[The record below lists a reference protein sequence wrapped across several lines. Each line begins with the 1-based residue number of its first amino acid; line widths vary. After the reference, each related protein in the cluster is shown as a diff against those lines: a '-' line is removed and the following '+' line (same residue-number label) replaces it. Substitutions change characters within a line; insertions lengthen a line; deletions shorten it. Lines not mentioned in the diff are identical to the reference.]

1 MYHISYISRFSAPPW
16 SRRFIQRA
24 GAQRCLFALW
34 RGAATSARFVLPG
47 LPSLGRLDDDR
58 PPSGCCC
65 VRGVFSKPACRVAL
79 QSQVIPFGALARC
92 PGDRQLLKALEA
104 SVADRS
110 ANSQHCHSSVLVDGD
125 EGSSR
130 RQAPL
135 QMSCSGRRL
144 STRDPSFL
152 RTLQRLVTCV
162 ATAHYDGDI
171 IKTIAQVGD
180 GSSTCSLCT
189 HPLSGSTRALPCC
202 GAVAS
207 PHGPCVPGCPPC
219 ERGVWTSPQNL
230 LHSGIL
236 CVQYPRQFCANLW
249 ALAVGGM
256 WCSAPPTTASPLAAS
271 FKRSAHHD
279 GPRCL
284 ACGDGQM
291 AHPSTCGDAAVISG
305 SLTAH
310 AYGAPGVLRLSL
322 RPRLSCQAPGPRP
335 SFMCCC
341 HWSQLQGQSLLH
353 IVRTSVCRNLAAL
366 LLSRAGRQFTVSH
379 SSPFCSTPERP
390 LQFGRVLA
398 EDRVGGHIRR
408 CGHGDCLPQRRDFT
422 PQPRTRRR

>member
-1 MYHISYISRFSAPPW
+1 M
-16 SRRFIQRA
+16 
-24 GAQRCLFALW
+24 
-34 RGAATSARFVLPG
+34 
-47 LPSLGRLDDDR
+47 
-58 PPSGCCC
+58 
-65 VRGVFSKPACRVAL
+65 AL

-92 PGDRQLLKALEA
+92 PGDRQLLKASEA

-256 WCSAPPTTASPLAAS
+256 WCSAPPPTTASPLAAI

-335 SFMCCC
+335 PSCVVAIGANCRGSLCCTLC
-341 HWSQLQGQSLLH
+341 GLQFAGTWQHFCCREQAGSSQLVIRRH
-353 IVRTSVCRNLAAL
+353 SVL
-366 LLSRAGRQFTVSH
+366 LLNDPCSLAECLRKIAWEATSGDVAMETACPNAATLRPSRARDGDDRSSNTIMATLLRQ
-379 SSPFCSTPERP
+379 
-390 LQFGRVLA
+390 LL
-398 EDRVGGHIRR
+398 
-408 CGHGDCLPQRRDFT
+408 L
-422 PQPRTRRR
+422 